1 MQVGRFVKGRCFF
14 QVNFRERKRPFGV
27 TYHGDK
33 MTQPDVKYPRR
44 TLLRHTLRGT
54 VRALMLVLAKAE
66 ISGRENFPRKGPVI
80 LVGNH
85 TAAMETVM
93 MAAYSPDIVEF
104 MGSVDIPHEG
114 FMSLFVD
121 LYGIIP
127 VFRGS
132 VTPSSMKAGVGI
144 LKQDGTL
151 GIFPEGGIWEPSIR
165 RAQSGVAWL
174 SYHAQAPILPIGFGE
189 MRGKLN
195 EIFAFKRPVLKMNVG
210 ELMSP
215 VQKPQGKPRKQHFQ
229 DESDRIMD
237 AVWDL
242 IPEEDRMREATL
254 RDESFELQLD
264 VWDKSGNRVAIP
276 KALQPEHGAAFSK
289 FTHRPTLIKNYIQNM
304 EMPQVAALMSLVD
317 EPDLDAVL
325 AATESILHSLKADN
339 PYYFTYRY
347 GQREG
352 KAMENGIREVDALAR
367 WAKENDLRIRFTPLR
382 RFTVIATGEE
392 VTYDRTQE
400 IEKW

>member
-1 MQVGRFVKGRCFF
+1 
-14 QVNFRERKRPFGV
+14 
-27 TYHGDK
+27 

-44 TLLRHTLRGT
+44 TLLRHALRGT
-54 VRALMLVLAKAE
+54 VRALLLALAKAE

-93 MAAYSPDIVEF
+93 MAAYSPAIVEF

-114 FMSLFVD
+114 IMATFVN

-132 VTPSSMKAGVGI
+132 VSPSSMKAGVNVLDQG
-144 LKQDGTL
+144 GTL
-151 GIFPEGGIWEPSIR
+151 GVFPEGGIWEPSIR

-189 MRGKLN
+189 MRGKLP
-195 EIFAFKRPVLKMNVG
+195 EIFSFKRPTLKMNVG
-210 ELMSP
+210 ELIPP
-215 VQKPQGKPRKQHFQ
+215 VQKPSGKSRKQHFQ
-229 DESDRIMD
+229 DESTRIMD

-242 IPEEDRMREATL
+242 IPEEDRQEEASI

-264 VWDKSGNRVAIP
+264 VWNTNGSRVAIP

-289 FTHRPTLIKNYIQNM
+289 FTHRTTLIKNFILNLNIF
-304 EMPQVAALMSLVD
+304 EVEDLMHLID
-317 EPDLDAVL
+317 EPPCENILK
-325 AATESILHSLKADN
+325 ATGLILEHLKADN

-352 KAMENGIREVDALAR
+352 KAMENGIREVNTLAR
-367 WAKENDLRIRFTPLR
+367 WAKENDLRIKFTPLR
-382 RFTVIATGEE
+382 RFIVVETGEE
-392 VTYDRTQE
+392 IVYDRTQE
-400 IEKW
+400 LAKW